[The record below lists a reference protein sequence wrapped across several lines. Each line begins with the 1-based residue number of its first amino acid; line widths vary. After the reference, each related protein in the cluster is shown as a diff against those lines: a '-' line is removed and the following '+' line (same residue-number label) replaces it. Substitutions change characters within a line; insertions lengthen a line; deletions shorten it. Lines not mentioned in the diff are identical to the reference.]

1 MSVLGDDARR
11 FTWRARRRRRILIWV
26 AAALA
31 ALVAFVAVAV
41 YSPIMSVREIVVAGT
56 QRVDA
61 TQVDESLADLH
72 GQPLALVTN
81 DDVESRLQSYV
92 MVQSYSIRVEPPSR
106 LVVTIVERSPIG
118 AVAVPAGYDVM
129 DAAGVVLWTQ
139 PEPAGD
145 IPTLELG
152 GQGIDSEAFAS
163 ASAVSLALPVDFR
176 SGVAT
181 VTARSIDDVR
191 LTMRSGAEVV
201 WGSAEN
207 SDRKAEVL
215 AALVAATG
223 DQSITSY
230 DVSSPETPVTR

>member
-1 MSVLGDDARR
+1 MSVLGDEARR
-11 FTWRARRRRRILIWV
+11 FTWRARRRRRILLWI

-41 YSPIMSVREIVVAGT
+41 YSPIMSVREIVVSGAE
-56 QRVDA
+56 RVDKA
-61 TQVDESLADLH
+61 QIDASFADLN

-81 DDVESRLQSYV
+81 EDVESRLQSYV
-92 MVQSYSIRVEPPSR
+92 LVQSYSIRVEPPSR

-118 AVAVPAGYDVM
+118 TVQVPAGYDVM

-139 PEPAGD
+139 SEPAAD
-145 IPTLELG
+145 IPTLELD
-152 GQGIDSEAFAS
+152 GQGVDSEAFAS
-163 ASAVSLALPVDFR
+163 AAAVSLALPVEFR
-176 SGVAT
+176 SGVAA
-181 VTARSIDDVR
+181 VTAKSIDDVR

-201 WGSAEN
+201 WGSAEE

-215 AALVAATG
+215 AALVAATAE
-223 DQSITSY
+223 QSISSY

>member
-26 AAALA
+26 AAVVA
-31 ALVAFVAVAV
+31 ALVAFVATAV
-41 YSPIMSVREIVVAGT
+41 YSPIMSVREIVVTGVE
-56 QRVDA
+56 RVDKA
-61 TQVDESLADLH
+61 QLDASLADLH

-92 MVQSYSIRVEPPSR
+92 LVQSYSIRVEPPSR

-118 AVAVPAGYDVM
+118 TVQTPTGYDVM
-129 DAAGVVLWTQ
+129 DAAGVVLWAQ
-139 PEPAGD
+139 SEPAID
-145 IPTLELG
+145 IPTLDLG
-152 GQGIDSEAFAS
+152 GQGVGSEAFAS
-163 ASAVSLALPVDFR
+163 AAAVSLALPVAFR

-181 VTARSIDDVR
+181 VTAKSIDDVR

-201 WGSAEN
+201 WGSAED
-207 SDRKAEVL
+207 SDRKAQVL
-215 AALVAATG
+215 AALVTATSE
-223 DQSITSY
+223 QSISSY